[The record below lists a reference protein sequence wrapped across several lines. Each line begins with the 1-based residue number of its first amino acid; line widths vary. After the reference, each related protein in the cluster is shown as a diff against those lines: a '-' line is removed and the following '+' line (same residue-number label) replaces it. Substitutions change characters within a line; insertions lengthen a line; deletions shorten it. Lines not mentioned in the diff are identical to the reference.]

1 MGDTVSAVMADWR
14 SAPIRPELRA
24 ALEFLTKFVP
34 PEQDFDAHDIQKM
47 RDAGLSDDAIK
58 DVMYASFSFQNI
70 SRIADALNFPL
81 LTDKQRKGAA
91 FMLRRSNYLNEPVGP
106 DF

>member
-1 MGDTVSAVMADWR
+1 MADWR
-14 SAPIRPELRA
+14 SAPIKPELRA

-34 PEQDFDAHDIQKM
+34 PDKDFAAEDIQKM
-47 RDAGLSDDAIK
+47 RDAGLSEQAIK

-81 LTDKQRKGAA
+81 LTQNQLKGAA
-91 FMLRRSNYLNEPVGP
+91 FMLHRSNYLNETVGP